1 METLTLHQKWI
12 LLKFNHKERSKG
24 RLKMIDLIK
33 AKNTFKEYIQNYNI
47 DNPHIAKKVA
57 HTYRTVNVAETIA
70 KELQLDEENIKL
82 ASLIALLHDIGRF
95 EQLTNYH
102 TYSDIAS
109 IDHGDLG
116 VKILFEDKWIEKFIE
131 DRSYDQIIYL
141 AIKNHNKYKIQEGI
155 KDNELLHCKIVRDAD
170 KTDIF
175 AVLIGDIKVGESKEG
190 KGILYDYKSIGKQKI
205 SKEIRKAYQENKQI
219 DSSYIKTEIDE
230 YINMISFIYDYN
242 FPIGLK
248 IVKENQY
255 IEKMIQAV
263 NIHEQQKKQFNEI
276 LKIANEYIDR
286 RITKRDAPF

>member
-1 METLTLHQKWI
+1 
-12 LLKFNHKERSKG
+12 
-24 RLKMIDLIK
+24 MIDLIK
-33 AKNTFKEYIQNYNI
+33 AKNAFKEYIQNYNI
-47 DNPHIAKKVA
+47 ENPHIAKKVA

-102 TYSDIAS
+102 TYSDITS

-116 VKILFEDKWIEKFIE
+116 VKILFEDRWIEKFIE
-131 DRSYDQIIYL
+131 DRNYDQIIYL

-155 KDNELLHCKIVRDAD
+155 KGNELLHCKIVRDAD

-175 AVLIGDIKVGESKEG
+175 AVLIEDIKEG
-190 KGILYDYKSIGKQKI
+190 KQILYDYKSIGKQKI

-219 DSSYIKTEIDE
+219 DSKYIKTEIDE

-248 IVKENQY
+248 IVKENKY

-263 NIHEQQKKQFNEI
+263 NIHEQQNKQFDEI
-276 LKIANEYIDR
+276 LEIANQYIDR
-286 RITKRDAPF
+286 RLN

>member
-1 METLTLHQKWI
+1 
-12 LLKFNHKERSKG
+12 
-24 RLKMIDLIK
+24 MIDLIK
-33 AKNTFKEYIQNYNI
+33 AKNTFKEYIQNYDI
-47 DNPHIAKKVA
+47 ENPHIARKVA
-57 HTYRTVNVAETIA
+57 HTYRTVNVAEIIA
-70 KELQLDEENIKL
+70 KELQLDEENRKL

-102 TYSDIAS
+102 TYSDIIS

-155 KDNELLHCKIVRDAD
+155 KGNELLHCKIVRDAD

-175 AVLIGDIKVGESKEG
+175 AVLIADIKVGDSNEG

-205 SKEIRKAYQENKQI
+205 SEEMRKAYRENKQA
-219 DSSYIKTEIDE
+219 DRSYIKTKIDE

-242 FPIGLK
+242 FSIGLK
-248 IVKENQY
+248 IIKENQY
-255 IEKMIQAV
+255 IEKMIEAI
-263 NIHEQQKKQFNEI
+263 NIHEEQKKQFDEI

-286 RITKRDAPF
+286 RIAKGDAPF

>member
-1 METLTLHQKWI
+1 MEILTLHQKWT
-12 LLKFNHKERSKG
+12 LLKYNYTEKSKG
-24 RLKMIDLIK
+24 KFKMIDLIK
-33 AKNTFKEYIQNYNI
+33 AKNAFKEYIQNYNI
-47 DNPHIAKKVA
+47 ENPHIAKKVA

-95 EQLTNYH
+95 EQLTNYN
-102 TYSDIAS
+102 TYSDITS

-116 VKILFEDKWIEKFIE
+116 VKILFEDRWIEKFIE
-131 DRSYDQIIYL
+131 DRNYDQIIYL

-155 KDNELLHCKIVRDAD
+155 KGNELLHCKIVRDAD

-175 AVLIGDIKVGESKEG
+175 AVLIEDIKEG
-190 KGILYDYKSIGKQKI
+190 KQILYDYKSIGKQKI

-219 DSSYIKTEIDE
+219 DSKYIKTEIDE

-248 IVKENQY
+248 IVKENKY

-263 NIHEQQKKQFNEI
+263 NIHEQQNKQFDEI
-276 LKIANEYIDR
+276 LEIANQYIDR
-286 RITKRDAPF
+286 RLN

>member
-1 METLTLHQKWI
+1 MEILTLHQKWT
-12 LLKFNHKERSKG
+12 LLKYNYTEKSKG
-24 RLKMIDLIK
+24 KFKMIDLIK
-33 AKNTFKEYIQNYNI
+33 AKNAFKEYIQNYNI
-47 DNPHIAKKVA
+47 ENPHIAKKVA

-102 TYSDIAS
+102 TYSDITS

-116 VKILFEDKWIEKFIE
+116 VKILFEDRWIEKFIE
-131 DRSYDQIIYL
+131 DRNYDQIIYL

-155 KDNELLHCKIVRDAD
+155 KGNELLHCKIVRDAD

-175 AVLIGDIKVGESKEG
+175 AVLIEDIKEG
-190 KGILYDYKSIGKQKI
+190 KQILYDYKSIGKQKI

-219 DSSYIKTEIDE
+219 DSKYIKTEIDE

-248 IVKENQY
+248 IVKENKY

-263 NIHEQQKKQFNEI
+263 NIHEQQNKQFDEI
-276 LKIANEYIDR
+276 LEIANQYIDR
-286 RITKRDAPF
+286 RLN

>member
-1 METLTLHQKWI
+1 MEILTLHQKWT
-12 LLKFNHKERSKG
+12 LLKYNYTEKSKG
-24 RLKMIDLIK
+24 KFKMIDLIK
-33 AKNTFKEYIQNYNI
+33 AKNAFKEYIQNYNI
-47 DNPHIAKKVA
+47 ENPHIAKKVA

-70 KELQLDEENIKL
+70 KELQLDQENIKL

-102 TYSDIAS
+102 TYSDITS

-116 VKILFEDKWIEKFIE
+116 VKILFEDRWIEKFIE
-131 DRSYDQIIYL
+131 DRNYDQIIYL

-155 KDNELLHCKIVRDAD
+155 KGNELLHCKIVRDAD

-175 AVLIGDIKVGESKEG
+175 AVLIEDIKEG
-190 KGILYDYKSIGKQKI
+190 KQILYDYKSIGKQKV

-219 DSSYIKTEIDE
+219 DSKYIKTEIDE

-248 IVKENQY
+248 IVKENKY

-263 NIHEQQKKQFNEI
+263 NIHEQQNKQFDEI
-276 LKIANEYIDR
+276 LEIANQYIDR
-286 RITKRDAPF
+286 RLN

>member
-1 METLTLHQKWI
+1 MEILTLHQKWT
-12 LLKFNHKERSKG
+12 LLKYNYTEKSKG
-24 RLKMIDLIK
+24 KFKMIDLIK
-33 AKNTFKEYIQNYNI
+33 AKNAFKEYIQNYNI
-47 DNPHIAKKVA
+47 ENPHIAKKVA

-102 TYSDIAS
+102 TYSDITS

-116 VKILFEDKWIEKFIE
+116 VKILFEDRWIEKFIE
-131 DRSYDQIIYL
+131 DRNYDQIIYL

-155 KDNELLHCKIVRDAD
+155 KGNELLHCKIVRDAD

-175 AVLIGDIKVGESKEG
+175 AVLIEDIKEG
-190 KGILYDYKSIGKQKI
+190 KQILYDYKSIGKQKV

-219 DSSYIKTEIDE
+219 DSKYIKTEIDE

-248 IVKENQY
+248 IVKENKY

-263 NIHEQQKKQFNEI
+263 NIHEQQNKQFDEI
-276 LKIANEYIDR
+276 LEIANQYIDR
-286 RITKRDAPF
+286 RLN